1 MADVITTQLR
11 PRAIPLFIQINIFL
25 NIFISS
31 YPFKNLIFLRGRGR
45 LEKIVPLLRFPPFR
59 YNLRAPYF
67 WGVSPKGDRFG
78 KGETGKGDDRFLIN
92 KILFLGRGPLKMK
105 FYFRV

>member
-1 MADVITTQLR
+1 MADVTTTQLR
-11 PRAIPLFIQINIFL
+11 TRYTRHAINQGNNLY
-25 NIFISS
+25 IFISS

-59 YNLRAPYF
+59 YNPRAPYF
-67 WGVSPKGDRFG
+67 CGVSPKGDRFG
-78 KGETGKGDDRFLIN
+78 KGETGKGDDRFFIN